1 MGVAITMVMMDFKTS
16 NAIMKKALFTICG
29 TLFLSGCTIESVD
42 QLDNSLFPESV
53 SSIEATIVGFDP
65 FDTLTKAALS
75 TDGTFTWTTG
85 DKLSFWPAQSAV
97 FEGSPTAIAFKVR
110 EGGSSSASFVGN
122 GWSLTR
128 SERYYASVPYS
139 EYDTYNRVT
148 LDYQG
153 QSQESNNDSG
163 HVGQYNYMY
172 GKTTVPQVG
181 SANIE
186 FVNLSSYNRFTIA
199 IPDAFSDISFVSFD
213 LEADS
218 DIFANSATYDPSQDE
233 IVLIPYESSYTFHV
247 SLNNESGF
255 PQTDGKLVIYAMMCP
270 VQWQGMSITAKLT
283 DTEGVIYSASLTP
296 KSNQISNK
304 SYGYAIS
311 GLEISGKVHPDNEI
325 WYTSNDG
332 QIIEV
337 SDISCEEYG
346 ANVVSNTY
354 SNGMGIV
361 TFDGPVTCIGSRG
374 FHAKS
379 TLQTISLPST
389 VQRIKNGA
397 FGFCFS
403 LTTVDLPR
411 SVTVIEEDSFTSY
424 STSLTCFEGACS
436 LISSD
441 RRCII
446 KDGVLIAF
454 ATNGL
459 ESYSVPEGITKL
471 GANVFYQATTSSVSL
486 PSTLQ
491 EISYGCFRMSRISS
505 ITIPDRV
512 ISIGSLHS
520 THAEILSLL
529 RGNMHLPMEECW
541 LKIIL

>member
-1 MGVAITMVMMDFKTS
+1 MDFKTS

-218 DIFANSATYDPSQDE
+218 DIFANS
-233 IVLIPYESSYTFHV
+233 
-247 SLNNESGF
+247 G
-255 PQTDGKLVIYAMMCP
+255 
-270 VQWQGMSITAKLT
+270 
-283 DTEGVIYSASLTP
+283 
-296 KSNQISNK
+296 
-304 SYGYAIS
+304 
-311 GLEISGKVHPDNEI
+311 
-325 WYTSNDG
+325 
-332 QIIEV
+332 
-337 SDISCEEYG
+337 
-346 ANVVSNTY
+346 
-354 SNGMGIV
+354 
-361 TFDGPVTCIGSRG
+361 
-374 FHAKS
+374 
-379 TLQTISLPST
+379 
-389 VQRIKNGA
+389 
-397 FGFCFS
+397 
-403 LTTVDLPR
+403 
-411 SVTVIEEDSFTSY
+411 
-424 STSLTCFEGACS
+424 
-436 LISSD
+436 
-441 RRCII
+441 
-446 KDGVLIAF
+446 
-454 ATNGL
+454 
-459 ESYSVPEGITKL
+459 
-471 GANVFYQATTSSVSL
+471 
-486 PSTLQ
+486 
-491 EISYGCFRMSRISS
+491 
-505 ITIPDRV
+505 
-512 ISIGSLHS
+512 
-520 THAEILSLL
+520 
-529 RGNMHLPMEECW
+529 
-541 LKIIL
+541 